1 MTEHLLSDLHL
12 PTGDSAFR
20 TRFVRYLRH
29 EARQADAV
37 YLLGDL
43 FEVWLGD
50 DIGLDDY
57 AEEVAALRALT
68 DAGVPVYVQRG
79 NRDFLLGD
87 AFCSATGAQRLADPA
102 PVILSGRKVLLSHGD
117 IWCLD
122 DVGYQRWRRF
132 SHHPWV
138 QAAFRALPRRWRER
152 IAADLRRR
160 SGHYKQT
167 KSAEIMD
174 VRGDAVRRAAQEHG
188 ADWIIHGHT
197 HRPAEHSL
205 TGLTQSSAPEPA
217 RRIVLADWRPERME
231 YLAVD
236 TSGFQRVRLQS
247 ADT

>member
-12 PTGDSAFR
+12 PTGASGFR
-20 TRFVRYLRH
+20 SCFIRYLRN
-29 EARQADAV
+29 EARTADAV

-57 AEEVAALRALT
+57 AEEVTELRALT

-79 NRDFLLGD
+79 NRDFLLGE
-87 AFCSATGAQRLADPA
+87 AFCTATGAQRLADPA
-102 PVILSGRKVLLSHGD
+102 LVTLCGRRVLLSHGD

-122 DVGYQRWRRF
+122 DVDYQRWRRF

-138 QAAFRALPRRWRER
+138 QAAFRTLPRRWRER

-160 SGHYKQT
+160 SGQHKQA

-174 VRGDAVRRAAQEHG
+174 VRADAVLLAAREHR

-197 HRPAEHSL
+197 HRPAEHVL
-205 TGLTQSSAPEPA
+205 EGLLSTEAEPV
-217 RRIVLADWRPERME
+217 RRIVLADWRPQRME

-236 TSGFQRVRLQS
+236 GAGFQRVRLS
-247 ADT
+247 PKDD

>member
-12 PTGDSAFR
+12 PTGASGFR
-20 TRFVRYLRH
+20 SRFIHYLGN
-29 EARQADAV
+29 EARRADAV

-57 AEEVAALRALT
+57 AEEVTALRALT
-68 DAGVPVYVQRG
+68 DAGVPIYVQRG

-87 AFCSATGAQRLADPA
+87 AFCSATGAQRLTDPA
-102 PVILSGRKVLLSHGD
+102 LVTLGGRRVLLSHGD

-138 QAAFRALPRRWRER
+138 QAGFRALPRRWRER
-152 IAADLRRR
+152 IAADVRRR
-160 SGHYKQT
+160 SGQHKQV

-174 VRGDAVRRAAQEHG
+174 VRDDAVRLAAREHG

-197 HRPAEHSL
+197 HRPAEHRL
-205 TGLTQSSAPEPA
+205 DGLTQSSANQPVL
-217 RRIVLADWRPERME
+217 RIVLADWRPERME

-236 TSGFQRVRLQS
+236 STGFQRLRLES
-247 ADT
+247 AD

>member
-12 PTGDSAFR
+12 PTGGSGFR
-20 TRFVRYLRH
+20 TRFLHYLRNQ
-29 EARQADAV
+29 ARQASAV

-57 AEEVAALRALT
+57 AEEVRALRALT
-68 DAGVPVYVQRG
+68 DADVPIYVQRG

-87 AFCSATGAQRLADPA
+87 AFCCATGAQRLADPA
-102 PVILSGRKVLLSHGD
+102 LVTLGGRRVLLSHGD

-138 QAAFRALPRRWRER
+138 QAGFRALPRRWRER

-160 SGHYKQT
+160 SGQHKQV

-174 VRGDAVRRAAQEHG
+174 VRDDAVRLAAREHG

-205 TGLTQSSAPEPA
+205 NGLTQSSANQPVL
-217 RRIVLADWRPERME
+217 RIVLADWRPERME

-236 TSGFQRVRLQS
+236 STGFQRRRLES
-247 ADT
+247 AD